1 MYNAVGVPR
10 APREHVDR
18 LKGWSRLCVA
28 AHCDQ
33 VRAAGMSNDT
43 LFALLKGIGNV
54 TANQR
59 KRQVA
64 A

>member
-10 APREHVDR
+10 APREHVER
-18 LKGWSRLCVA
+18 LARWSPVSLA

-33 VRAAGMSNDT
+33 VRAAGMSDDT
-43 LFALLKGIGNV
+43 LNALLLGIGRV
-54 TANQR
+54 AANRR